1 MNPNQLNELKIIGA
15 RVHNLKNVNLALPK
29 NKLIVFTGLSGS
41 GKSSLAFDTI
51 YAEGQRRYVESL
63 SSYARQFLEKLDK
76 PDVEHI
82 EGLAPAIS
90 IDQKTSSH
98 NPRSIVGTIT
108 EIYDYLRILF
118 ANIGKPTC
126 PNCGKP
132 IQKQSIEEIVSQIL
146 IWPEDTLI
154 LILAPL
160 VRGKKGEFKNLI
172 EGIVKNGFSRF
183 RLDGQI
189 YHTEDN
195 LEIDKKVKHNLEIV
209 VDRIRINQS
218 EKTRLFESIET
229 ALKEAKGLVLVEKVD
244 TKEGVLFSENFSC
257 IDCQINIPEI
267 SPRLFSFNSPY
278 GACEKCK
285 GLGDIFDFDP
295 DLIIED
301 PNLPLRLATQKSL
314 NLDGTYYGESAAA
327 LAKNHGYNL
336 EMSFNNLNS
345 DQKNIFL
352 YGDANI
358 WEGVIGNLKRRYYQT
373 ASEGMRF
380 FLQGFM
386 SAKTCSECHGK
397 RLNNLALSVKIQG
410 RSISEVTN
418 LSTLD
423 CNNFFNE
430 LKLTEKEAE
439 IAKLILKEIRERLS
453 FLIKVGLTYI
463 ALDRKASTLSGGE
476 LQRIRLATQIGSGLT
491 GVLYILDEP
500 SIGLHQRDN
509 ERLIETL
516 FRLRDLGNTVIVV
529 EHDEEIMRR
538 SDFIVDIGPGAGK
551 AGGEIIFAGPLA
563 QLLESNTSCTARFL
577 NGTEKIEIPKKRR
590 SFKDQKF
597 LTIVKAEENN
607 LKKITVNFPLKK
619 FIAVTGVSGSGKSS
633 LINDILNNALM
644 KYFYKSKEPV
654 GKHEEILGI
663 EHLDKV
669 ITIDQSPIGRTPRSN
684 PATYTQ
690 LFTPMRELFAEL
702 REAKIRGYKAGRF
715 SFNTKGGRCEA
726 CSGDGMIKIE
736 MHFLADMYVT
746 CEVCKGKRYNSET
759 LEVKFK
765 GYTIADV
772 LDFTVQ
778 EALAVFKNFPQ
789 IANKLQTLVEVGL
802 DYIHLGQSA
811 TTLSG
816 GEAQRIK
823 LARELSK
830 RSTGKTIYLLDE
842 PTTGLHFADIKK
854 LLDVL
859 NRLTET
865 GNTVIVIEHN
875 LDVIKTADHI
885 IDLGPEGGDKGGFI
899 VAEGTPEQVAKSKKS
914 YTAEFLA
921 KVI

>member
-1 MNPNQLNELKIIGA
+1 MAQKHHDELRIVGA
-15 RVHNLKNVNLALPK
+15 RVHNLKNVNLTLPK

-118 ANIGKPTC
+118 ANIGKPIC

-132 IQKQSIEEIVSQIL
+132 IKKQSIEEMVNQVFNWS
-146 IWPEDTLI
+146 EDTSI

-160 VRGKKGEFKNLI
+160 IRGKKGEFKNLI
-172 EGIVKNGFSRF
+172 ETIVKNGFSRY

-189 YHTEDN
+189 YRTEEIP
-195 LEIDKKVKHNLEIV
+195 EIDKKVKHNLEIV
-209 VDRIRINQS
+209 VDRITINSEEKSRI
-218 EKTRLFESIET
+218 FESIET

-244 TKEGVLFSENFSC
+244 GKESVLFSENFSC
-257 IDCQINIPEI
+257 VDCQVNIPEI
-267 SPRLFSFNSPY
+267 SPRLFSFNAPY

-295 DLIIED
+295 DLVVENKD
-301 PNLPLRLATQKSL
+301 LPLRLATQKCL
-314 NLDGTYYGESAAA
+314 NLDDTYYGESAAR
-327 LAKNHGYNL
+327 LARVHGYNL
-336 EMSFNNLNS
+336 EMSFNALTKA
-345 DQKNIFL
+345 QQNIFL
-352 YGDANI
+352 YGDDST
-358 WEGVIGNLKRRYYQT
+358 WEGVIGNLKRRYFQT
-373 ASEGMRF
+373 NSEGMRF
-380 FLQGFM
+380 FFQGFM
-386 SAKTCSECHGK
+386 SAKTCANCNGT
-397 RLNNLALSVKIQG
+397 RLNKWALAVKLQG
-410 RSISEVTN
+410 KSIAEVIN

-423 CNNFFNE
+423 CKYFFDN
-430 LKLTEKEAE
+430 LILTEKEAV
-439 IAKLILKEIRERLS
+439 IAKLILREIKERLS

-463 ALDRKASTLSGGE
+463 TLARKASTLSGGE

-509 ERLIETL
+509 EKLIETL

-529 EHDEEIMRR
+529 EHDEEIMRK

-551 AGGEIIFAGPLA
+551 AGGEIIFAGTLEK
-563 QLLESNTSCTARFL
+563 LLEHQESSTARFL
-577 NGTEKIEIPKKRR
+577 SGNEKIEILNKKRV
-590 SFKDQKF
+590 FKNQEF
-597 LTIVKAEENN
+597 LTIVKASENN
-607 LKKITVNFPLKK
+607 LKNITVKFPLKK
-619 FIAVTGVSGSGKSS
+619 FIVITGVSGSGKSS
-633 LINDILNNALM
+633 LINNILNNALM
-644 KYFYKSKEPV
+644 RHFYKSKETV
-654 GKHEEILGI
+654 GRHEQILGL
-663 EHLDKV
+663 EHIDKV

-690 LFTPMRELFAEL
+690 LFTPIRELFAEL
-702 REAKIRGYKAGRF
+702 REAKIRGYKLGRF

-736 MHFLADMYVT
+736 MHFLADTYVT

-765 GYTIADV
+765 GYNIADV
-772 LDFTVQ
+772 LNFTVQ
-778 EALAVFKNFPQ
+778 EAYELFKNFPQ
-789 IANKLQTLVEVGL
+789 IAGRLQTLIDVGL

-823 LARELSK
+823 LSKELSK
-830 RSTGKTIYLLDE
+830 RGTGKTIYLLDE

-854 LLDVL
+854 LLAVL
-859 NRLTET
+859 NRLVDA

-885 IDLGPEGGDKGGFI
+885 IDLGPVGGDKGGFI
-899 VAEGTPEQVAKSKKS
+899 VAEGPPEKIISNKKS
-914 YTAEFLA
+914 YTGQFLG
-921 KVI
+921 KHL